1 MTIFSPKSVGRH
13 GHAEVDFLGRPFD
26 GEADL
31 DAAVLGQALLGDVEL
46 RHDLD
51 ARRDRVAELHR
62 RRHHVVE
69 DAVDAEANPE
79 LLLVRLDVDV
89 ARALLNRRHQHQ
101 VDEPDDRRL
110 AALPLE
116 RGDIDLLELLE
127 QLDIVVND
135 LRGFLER
142 LGDHLEGR
150 GAREV
155 GLLRV
160 RFGLLRLLLRRSR
173 AHGHLRRGRRRR
185 VVPLDRV
192 CDSRLGRDDRLHVVA
207 RHELD
212 VVHGE
217 DVRGIGNRNRQGR
230 AGPAQR
236 DDLIFLGGVGRDQLD
251 HRLIDFKLGQ
261 VDRGHAVLLAEQ
273 RRDFFVGH
281 ETELDEIQ
289 AQLPA
294 VGLLIVER
302 LLQLRRSDALF
313 LQKQVADADGHRYN
327 SDRQKLAAQITTVG
341 PDHVS
346 RRGRT
351 RWGR

>member
-1 MTIFSPKSVGRH
+1 MRNRTRNSFSYG
-13 GHAEVDFLGRPFD
+13 F
-26 GEADL
+26 
-31 DAAVLGQALLGDVEL
+31 
-46 RHDLD
+46 
-51 ARRDRVAELHR
+51 
-62 RRHHVVE
+62 
-69 DAVDAEANPE
+69 
-79 LLLVRLDVDV
+79 DVDV
-89 ARALLNRRHQHQ
+89 TRGLLNRRHQHQ

-110 AALPLE
+110 AALALE

-127 QLDIVVND
+127 ELDIVVND
-135 LRGFLER
+135 LGGFLER
-142 LGDHLEGR
+142 FGDHLEGR

-155 GLLRV
+155 GLRNG
-160 RFGLLRLLLRRSR
+160 FGLVRLLLRRRR
-173 AHGHLRRGRRRR
+173 AHDHLRRGGRRG
-185 VVPLDRV
+185 VVALDRV
-192 CDSRLGRDDRLHVVA
+192 GDSRLRRDDRLHVVA

-236 DDLIFLGGVGRDQLD
+236 DDLIFLGGIRRDQLD

-273 RRDFFVGH
+273 RRDLFVGH

-327 SDRQKLAAQITTVG
+327 SDRLPRRSARRAEAGQKLAAQITTVR
-341 PDHVS
+341 PDRVS